1 MDLSR
6 EEFLSRWNEMRED
19 QRVGF
24 AQVNSRL
31 DTLNGRLGSSEQNIA
46 RQDER
51 IKTLETAESDAKK
64 DARID
69 RRITAAVAALAVALV
84 EGIIK
89 GWHAISAA
97 VMR

>member
-24 AQVNSRL
+24 AAVNSRL
-31 DTLNGRLGSSEQNIA
+31 DVLNGRLGSSEQNIA

-51 IKTLETAESDAKK
+51 LKTLETAESDAKK
-64 DARID
+64 DSRID

-89 GWHAISAA
+89 GWHAIAAA
-97 VMR
+97 VNR

>member
-19 QRVGF
+19 QRLGF
-24 AQVNSRL
+24 AEVKQRL
-31 DTLNGRLGSSEQNIA
+31 DLLNGRIGDSEQNIA

-51 IKTLETAESDAKK
+51 LKTLEEAEADAKQ

-69 RRITAAVAALAVALV
+69 RRVTAFVAALAVALV

-89 GWHAISAA
+89 GWHAIASS
-97 VMR
+97 VGH